1 MHKDKQW
8 NKTHAA
14 RTIRMG
20 FSLIKAYFFF
30 FAFFLSRYY
39 SCLNS
44 EHILHIFRGYLKE
57 NRFKNQRKIFK
68 MEVNKRL
75 WFLWVELMFSIN
87 PKQKCIRKID
97 SRHNGTTG
105 NSAPIDDFRL
115 KKLLHG
121 TQNSSIK
128 SSVMCNRNDA
138 AHRFSLNRMLISF
151 GWICAVQI
159 VLRFTV

>member
-1 MHKDKQW
+1 MISLSGADVFNQSKTKMHQK
-8 NKTHAA
+8 
-14 RTIRMG
+14 
-20 FSLIKAYFFF
+20 
-30 FAFFLSRYY
+30 
-39 SCLNS
+39 
-44 EHILHIFRGYLKE
+44 
-57 NRFKNQRKIFK
+57 NRLTAQ
-68 MEVNKRL
+68 
-75 WFLWVELMFSIN
+75 
-87 PKQKCIRKID
+87 
-97 SRHNGTTG
+97 RHNG